1 MTEQEKNE
9 QVGRILGAA
18 AKFEAARSAWVHL
31 SEKDDDR
38 ASDIESEFYNS
49 KAALEALLDT
59 VDATV
64 LERITTHLQML
75 GAPGSIAVRLIRE
88 AFYAKI

>member
-9 QVGRILGAA
+9 QIGRILGAA

-31 SEKDDDR
+31 SEKDDR

-59 VDATV
+59 ADGAV
-64 LERITTHLQML
+64 LERIMTHLQML
-75 GAPGSIAVRLIRE
+75 GVNGGVAVRLIRE
-88 AFYAKI
+88 AFYAKT